1 MTQPHGEPAAGHG
14 ADAGHGG
21 HGDEAFNAGEMIVEH
36 IANSPIDHPL
46 VHLPPF
52 FGIDF
57 SITKHVLMLWLV
69 AATVFT
75 LVTVTVRRYLRQE
88 RLVPGGFMTVLEF
101 MVEFIR
107 DSIVV
112 PNVGERY
119 ARRWAP
125 LILTFFIFILL
136 ANLVGLIPMFEVLG
150 LIDHYVL
157 HTGEDSF
164 LKQLLHG
171 GATATANFN
180 VTARPRGHHVPR
192 DHHRRNDRARVH
204 PALEEPGAARP
215 GVADLLPADPDRAH
229 RHDRQAVRPDAAS
242 RREHD
247 GRTHRHSRAPLV
259 RADLR
264 RAVPERRGRDRNRAR
279 RIGTHG
285 QSASH
290 ALEIIVILVQAYVFT
305 LLTTTFIGMAINV
318 HH

>member
-46 VHLPPF
+46 VHLSPL

-180 VTARPRGHHVPR
+180 VTAGLAVITFLAIIIAGTTAHGFIQHWKNLVP
-192 DHHRRNDRARVH
+192 HGLAW
-204 PALEEPGAARP
+204 PIYF
-215 GVADLLPADPDRAH
+215 LLIPIELIGMF
-229 RHDRQAVRPDAAS
+229 VRPFALTLRLAANMTAGHIAILALLS
-242 RREHD
+242 FVLIFAEQF
-247 GRTHRHSRAPLV
+247 
-259 RADLR
+259 
-264 RAVPERRGRDRNRAR
+264 
-279 RIGTHG
+279 
-285 QSASH
+285 QSAAAGIGIGLVVSVPMAVGIY